1 MSSAT
6 NKILLLFL
14 CVMNFQSVAQIE
26 FTTYTKDNGLPSS
39 NVLFTKIDNKGII
52 WAATTSGITAFT
64 GKEWVQVKSISD
76 NKGYNKNLGRVSRI
90 FEATNG
96 HIWVVT
102 DKGLFIFN
110 GGYWTFFHES
120 DNDGFDI
127 TNIFEDRRGWI
138 WVMLEKSTSLKDI
151 SDLGFSLREGKIQM
165 FNGWQWFNYPTEIGG
180 SAAVTIGDPMEYFTS
195 HLQDTKGNIWITS
208 LDGLY
213 KFDSIVW
220 VEFNEEELPSDK
232 CYKVLETSNNEIWV
246 ATQYGI
252 AKQSRDEWIKYDK
265 LKGLKG
271 NLIYDLLEDQEQRL
285 WAITR
290 KDSRF
295 KSLCVYENGKWKAYF
310 KDNIKIKGNIIQLSD
325 FEDQLIA
332 FSKKGVSAYDGKNWI
347 NLVKKF
353 DIEDDDFICLTPAK
367 NKTLWFA
374 AQKGLYNLND
384 EGIKIAYSP
393 EQGWRV
399 TSIFES
405 VNGKIWVG
413 TEKNGVY
420 IISGAESKNYTSE
433 NGLNDNHIIEIF
445 EDKQMNIWVVTKT
458 GISRFQ

>member
-1 MSSAT
+1 
-6 NKILLLFL
+6 
-14 CVMNFQSVAQIE
+14 
-26 FTTYTKDNGLPSS
+26 
-39 NVLFTKIDNKGII
+39 
-52 WAATTSGITAFT
+52 
-64 GKEWVQVKSISD
+64 
-76 NKGYNKNLGRVSRI
+76 
-90 FEATNG
+90 
-96 HIWVVT
+96 
-102 DKGLFIFN
+102 
-110 GGYWTFFHES
+110 
-120 DNDGFDI
+120 
-127 TNIFEDRRGWI
+127 
-138 WVMLEKSTSLKDI
+138 
-151 SDLGFSLREGKIQM
+151 
-165 FNGWQWFNYPTEIGG
+165 
-180 SAAVTIGDPMEYFTS
+180 
-195 HLQDTKGNIWITS
+195 
-208 LDGLY
+208 
-213 KFDSIVW
+213 IVW

-252 AKQSRDEWIKYDK
+252 AKQNGGEWIKYDK

-295 KSLCVYENGKWKAYF
+295 KSLCVFENGKWKAYF
-310 KDNIKIKGNIIQLSD
+310 KDNIKIKGNIIRLSD

-367 NKTLWFA
+367 NKSLWFA

-399 TSIFES
+399 TSIFDS
-405 VNGKIWVG
+405 ANGKIWVG
-413 TEKNGVY
+413 TEKNGAY
-420 IISGAESKNYTSE
+420 LISGAESKNYTSE
-433 NGLNDNHIIEIF
+433 SGLNDNHIIEIF